1 MHGGIGTFT
10 QIMARGLVR
19 AGNEVRVVGVYS
31 ADEPAAAYEEDQG
44 VRVWRLKEPQMRF
57 GWIVARIRQYRLV
70 ASWVREGH
78 CDLLESPDY
87 SGWIAGWP
95 RLPIP
100 VILRAHGSL
109 TNSARILRRPIH
121 PIGHLLEVLGYRRAD
136 AWVAVSRYA
145 GDLTAK
151 LFGLRFGPSA
161 ILYNPVDV
169 LPPITPFSSRNR
181 TMVVFTG
188 TVTRGKGIVTLFN
201 AWPMVKQRFPKAEL
215 HLYGKDGSAPG
226 ERMND
231 FLIDC
236 VPKDLHDSVK
246 FHGHVPRSELIRS
259 LKAARVAVFPSF
271 VEAFA
276 MAPLESMACGCPTI
290 YSKRGSGPEVIKD
303 GIDGLLVDPGDA
315 SELAESIIAVMNND
329 DLAKRLS
336 EQGRER
342 VKRNFSLADLLI
354 KNEALFDAVS
364 RSFRKP
370 LLGTDAP
377 AKNGGG

>member
-1 MHGGIGTFT
+1 
-10 QIMARGLVR
+10 
-19 AGNEVRVVGVYS
+19 
-31 ADEPAAAYEEDQG
+31 
-44 VRVWRLKEPQMRF
+44 
-57 GWIVARIRQYRLV
+57 
-70 ASWVREGH
+70 
-78 CDLLESPDY
+78 
-87 SGWIAGWP
+87 
-95 RLPIP
+95 
-100 VILRAHGSL
+100 
-109 TNSARILRRPIH
+109 
-121 PIGHLLEVLGYRRAD
+121 
-136 AWVAVSRYA
+136 
-145 GDLTAK
+145 
-151 LFGLRFGPSA
+151 
-161 ILYNPVDV
+161 
-169 LPPITPFSSRNR
+169 
-181 TMVVFTG
+181 MVVFTG

-201 AWPMVKQRFPKAEL
+201 AWPMVKQRFPMAEL

-226 ERMND
+226 ERMKD
-231 FLIDC
+231 FLINC

-370 LLGTDAP
+370 LLGTNVP
-377 AKNGGG
+377 AKNGRRVS